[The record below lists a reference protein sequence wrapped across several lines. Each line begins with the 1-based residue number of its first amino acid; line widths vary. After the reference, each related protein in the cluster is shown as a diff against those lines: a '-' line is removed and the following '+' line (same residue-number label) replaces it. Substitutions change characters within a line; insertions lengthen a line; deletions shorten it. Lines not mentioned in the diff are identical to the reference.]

1 MHYKQTFGEKL
12 FGIVNAVILIA
23 LMILFLYPILHI
35 IFASLSDPARI
46 MQHRGLLFAPLGFR
60 LEAYKLVFENPMI
73 SVSYRNTL
81 FYVVVGT
88 VINIVLTSL
97 GAYALSRKQVY
108 IRNAVML
115 MITFTMFFSGGLI
128 PSYLLIKTLHMQDT
142 FWVMIIPGAIS
153 AYNLIIMRTYFLGL
167 PDSLEESA
175 KIDGAGD
182 FTVLFK
188 IFIPIAMP
196 IIAVMILFYGVG
208 HWNAWFGAS
217 IYLRNRELFP
227 LQLVLREILI
237 QNSTDNMLTSVELS
251 DKGMIGE
258 TVKYATI
265 VVATLPILFIYPFL
279 QKYFTKGVM
288 IGSVKG

>member
-12 FGIVNAVILIA
+12 FGIINSIILIA

-60 LEAYKLVFENPMI
+60 LEAYKLVFDNPMI

-81 FYVVVGT
+81 FYVVIGT
-88 VINIVLTSL
+88 VINILLTSL

-108 IRNAVML
+108 IRNVVML
-115 MITFTMFFSGGLI
+115 LITFTMFFSGGLI
-128 PSYLLIKTLHMQDT
+128 PSYLLIKSLHMQDT
-142 FWVMIIPGAIS
+142 FWVMIIPNAIS

-188 IFIPIAMP
+188 IFVPIAMP

-208 HWNAWFGAS
+208 HWNAWFSAS
-217 IYLRNRELFP
+217 IYLRKRELFP

-265 VVATLPILFIYPFL
+265 VVATLPILFVYPFL